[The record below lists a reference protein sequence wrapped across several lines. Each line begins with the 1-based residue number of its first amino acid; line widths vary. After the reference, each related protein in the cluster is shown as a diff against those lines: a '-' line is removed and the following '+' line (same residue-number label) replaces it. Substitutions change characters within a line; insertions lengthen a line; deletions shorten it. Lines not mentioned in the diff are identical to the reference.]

1 MNKVTLSAAA
11 LTAIVVPAQVQ
22 AADLTPE
29 QIKAKQDA
37 IDELRIQLNA
47 AANAIKKQA
56 PDVQEEYLLK
66 LSQITAEMNALYD
79 DNTKDLTADQK
90 NTWTAGI
97 NAAKTGAAEAQK
109 PYTAKKELQ
118 EKFGHLNTLYQ
129 ARLVIASDKTNYP
142 NVSDTKVKAL
152 KALGVEALGKQID
165 AYNPK
170 ETTILGD
177 QNGIETAINTATT
190 AIHNLTDKIAEDE
203 KAVANN
209 EDAHK
214 AVVKAYN
221 DAKAD
226 YDAQLQEAISKLPSE
241 VYKDWQDEA
250 VAKLNEQYRLINDAK
265 KHDEDLYAK
274 GESATAN
281 GQYKNEITTA
291 QAEIAN
297 IVGGYLADMQN
308 EEDAKAEADAAVKG
322 LQSALNAVKK
332 ELTDRKLTDCDAD
345 IAAVQTSITNLNAE
359 LDGQYKKHEL
369 YGYKYAGKVT
379 NIQRA
384 TNQIDDNGN
393 PPHPYADVI
402 DNYDAKEDMNKSIA
416 AAQKTLNDNVNAA
429 GKVSA
434 DKKYNAAAYLT
445 GNQKTVQDAIDK
457 LSNDVKVQYDAK
469 TAVKYKNETFDGKL
483 APITKGNTDYKAN
496 AAAALAAYNQAQKTA
511 ADAEPLLKALK
522 DKVTDPNVTV
532 NGTTYQAKINKIQGE
547 IDAINNA
554 ITAALK
560 LKDAAHL
567 KAIKAAAD
575 KTISENIQQLTDD
588 YEANK
593 TEYDRLS
600 AVSAAN
606 AVFTASQNRIDA
618 VSGIINSI
626 TEGDDFGNQA
636 AAIATAKAAAEKE
649 LAEVQKTRDEAKN
662 KFEAVTEK
670 DKQQAAAAEAIAVLA
685 TVNEKLTT
693 LETTVNDLKAKADA
707 AKANKVAY
715 DAVSKKADDLKKFVE
730 GVRDNTVMT
739 VATGE
744 AQMTYLA
751 NITKMLQDIAAA
763 KTELETAY
771 GQIKAAEKQGEIEK
785 KLTGIETAAKDLKAA
800 VQPNENAHKDQVKAV
815 DDLQKAWQK
824 TYDTIS
830 NKDLSDAAAG
840 YLQDLAKQQEAINNL
855 KKKVEDAFA
864 KVESVKQKTDI
875 EADRKAIED
884 AITKIG
890 NESDANYDA
899 NVDATNAAQ
908 HSNFEA
914 AYTTAN
920 TAFSDAVRAL
930 NQFSGISIE
939 NAAVTK
945 ALEDLIKTHDDIYA
959 YADKLRDLK
968 SKESADYTDYVN
980 DVTDGVNDIYSSQ
993 KWIDEA
999 VKFTGEINKLITD
1012 YQNAV
1017 NQVAYEAYN
1026 QNVKSA
1032 ASKLGKAQRAI
1043 ESFIYDGK
1051 ATAFKDVEDVVNEA
1065 KAAGAIDKDGTIKDK
1080 LYAVKMDKWL
1090 ETLDNVDNMLE
1101 ADRNAACQAEKAKR
1115 VADAKALYNSE
1126 RAEIAGFGEIN
1137 NADYIKKL
1145 DDLKKSTIDVAE
1157 RTSSSLDNTINIII
1171 AKCEEYATY
1180 SLDKDGKYVLGHS
1193 SVYTNA
1199 YNESV
1204 MLQENIE
1211 AYNRLVEAVGLLAGD
1226 FDDVRASVEK
1236 LIVGH
1241 QSGTTYSK
1249 LEEISDY
1256 LAETKDGIEI
1266 WKRRALCVT
1275 MEDYFNSNI
1284 PAEFKQ
1290 KVDELKRLAVTDEDV
1305 QLVLKID
1312 EVKEEYNQAAKE
1324 DLDAVKEYD
1333 AKIEALYKAVADI
1346 KTKFNKE
1353 SGKSLDA
1360 AFGGAVDAFAEQE
1373 VAIAAVNQELN
1384 SMYENTQTAEAVAA
1398 VNAAIEKAE
1407 KAVAQAEEWAGRND
1421 ATKAFAEA
1429 DVQALRGELELIKAD
1444 YETKNAAGQLL
1455 FFKDNILFELG
1466 NVLGDTPTSGSDLEA
1481 LYNKHVLNDNVYS
1494 SLSATL
1500 TTDAEALAAA
1510 YDKVKDFDHKQ
1521 KDVDN
1526 KYVIDTTKQGIED
1539 DLASWGRK
1547 LEAKYKAVEL
1557 TWGHSINNDIN
1568 GLNGRIYNLERDA
1581 KHYEAMGSLDD
1592 IKTNIDNSNGIIVKS
1607 LYGGDREAKLT
1618 NEYNRIN
1625 GLLTKA
1631 NDYNNDAVDGMIS
1644 SDIDGNPVGELWN
1657 GYRYGKSIDYNTEAW
1672 KALQNRIAELT
1683 GDAANL
1689 AEDVVNLAYIKGD
1702 ADNDKR
1708 VTVNDYSEVRDWI
1721 LKATKFEDV
1730 SEAKRYAADLDR
1742 DEKFTVADMTQISN
1756 IIFHNKPDWK
1766 PGDGE
1771 WVDDESAAPAM
1782 TRAKVCVEDEISI
1795 SNEGEE
1801 TTIFGKTV
1809 RMAVNLTHS
1818 VAFTAGQ
1825 MDIIM
1830 PQGMKLVGQSMSD
1843 RANGHEVLAN
1853 ELGNGVSRI
1862 VAATIDNNEFNGRS
1876 GALIYL
1882 DVEVGSDFNG
1892 GQISIGNIIF
1902 SDAVGRSYSMSSIG
1916 GNGNGATGI
1925 GDIKAATVKERIY
1938 SVGGQMM
1945 KAVKKGIN
1953 IIVGEDGKTKKV
1965 VNKK

>member
-22 AADLTPE
+22 AADLTPD
-29 QIKAKQDA
+29 QIKAKQGA

-47 AANAIKKQA
+47 AANAIKAQA

-66 LSQITAEMNALYD
+66 LSQITAEMNALYN

-97 NAAKTGAAEAQK
+97 DAAKTGAAEAQK
-109 PYTAKKELQ
+109 PYTVKKELQ
-118 EKFGHLNTLYQ
+118 KKFDALNTQYQ
-129 ARLVIASDKTNYP
+129 ARLAIASDKTAYP

-165 AYNPK
+165 AYNPA
-170 ETTILGD
+170 ETTILDD
-177 QNGIETAINTATT
+177 QTTVETAIKTATS
-190 AIHNLTDKIAEDE
+190 AIKNLTDKIAEE
-203 KAVANN
+203 EAAVANN
-209 EDAHK
+209 EAAHQ
-214 AVVKAYN
+214 AVVDAYN
-221 DAKAD
+221 AAKAD
-226 YDAQLQEAISKLPSE
+226 YNAQLQEAISKLPSE

-250 VAKLNEQYRLINDAK
+250 VEKLNEQYRLINDAK
-265 KHDEDLYAK
+265 KADEALYADGK
-274 GESATAN
+274 SATAK
-281 GQYKNEITTA
+281 GQYVNDITTA

-308 EEDAKAEADAAVKG
+308 EEDAKADADAAVKG
-322 LQSALNAVKK
+322 LQDALNAVKK
-332 ELTDRKLTDCDAD
+332 QLTDRKLTDCDAD

-384 TNQIDDNGN
+384 TNKIDDNGN

-402 DNYDAKEDMNKSIA
+402 ANYDAKEDMNTSIA
-416 AAQKTLNDNVNAA
+416 AAQKTLDDNVKAA

-547 IDAINNA
+547 IEAIKNA
-554 ITAALK
+554 IKAALN

-567 KAIKAAAD
+567 KAIKAAAA

-588 YEANK
+588 YEKNK
-593 TEYDRLS
+593 KEYDRLS
-600 AVSAAN
+600 AVNAAN

-618 VSGIINSI
+618 VNGIINSI

-636 AAIATAKAAAEKE
+636 EAIATAKAEAKTE
-649 LAEVQKTRDEAKN
+649 LDKVQKTRDEAKK
-662 KFEAVTEK
+662 KFDAVTEK
-670 DKQQAAAAEAIAVLA
+670 DKQQAAAAEAIEVLA
-685 TVNEKLTT
+685 TVNGELTT

-715 DAVSKKADDLKKFVE
+715 DAVSKKAADLKTLVE

-744 AQMTYLA
+744 AQKTYLA
-751 NITKMLQDIAAA
+751 KITKMLQDIAAA

-771 GQIKAAEKQGEIEK
+771 GKIEAAAKQGDIEK
-785 KLTGIETAAKDLKAA
+785 KLTGIETAAKELKAA
-800 VQPNENAHKDQVKAV
+800 VQPNENAHTDQGEDV
-815 DDLQKAWQK
+815 DALQKAWQE

-920 TAFSDAVRAL
+920 TAFSDAVKAL
-930 NQFSGISIE
+930 NQFSGIT

-945 ALEDLIKTHDDIYA
+945 ALEDLITTHDGIYA
-959 YADKLRDLK
+959 YADMLRKLK
-968 SKESADYTDYVN
+968 SDESADYTKYVN
-980 DVTDGVNDIYSSQ
+980 DVTDGVDDIYSSQ
-993 KWIDEA
+993 KWIDLA
-999 VKFTGEINKLITD
+999 VKYTGEINIKITN

-1065 KAAGAIDKDGTIKDK
+1065 KAAGAIDEDGTIKDK
-1080 LYAVKMDKWL
+1080 FYAVKMDKWL
-1090 ETLDNVDNMLE
+1090 ETLDIVDKMLD

-1126 RAEIAGFGEIN
+1126 RAEIAEFGEIN
-1137 NADYIKKL
+1137 NADYINKL

-1157 RTSSSLDNTINIII
+1157 RAYPSLDNTIDIII

-1211 AYNRLVEAVGLLAGD
+1211 AYNRLVEAVGLLASD

-1266 WKRRALCVT
+1266 WKKRALCVT

-1284 PAEFKQ
+1284 PAEFKD

-1346 KTKFNKE
+1346 KAKFNKE

-1373 VAIAAVNQELN
+1373 VDIAAVNKALN
-1384 SMYENTQTAEAVAA
+1384 DMYDNNTQNDAA
-1398 VNAAIEKAE
+1398 VTAINTAIEKAE
-1407 KAVAQAEEWAGRND
+1407 RAVAQAETWAGYNG

-1444 YETKNAAGQLL
+1444 YETKNEAGQLL
-1455 FFKDNILFELG
+1455 FFKGNILFELG
-1466 NVLGDTPTSGSDLEA
+1466 NVLGDTPTWGSELET
-1481 LYNKHVLNDNVYS
+1481 LYNKHVLNDEVYNT
-1494 SLSATL
+1494 LSATL
-1500 TTDAEALAAA
+1500 TADTEALAAA
-1510 YDKVKDFDHKQ
+1510 YDKVKDFAHKQ
-1521 KDVDN
+1521 KMDN
-1526 KYVIDTTKQGIED
+1526 KYVIDTTKKGIED
-1539 DLASWGRK
+1539 DLASWGRI
-1547 LEAKYKAVEL
+1547 LEAKHKAVEL
-1557 TWGHSINNDIN
+1557 TWGQSINNDIN
-1568 GLNGRIYNLERDA
+1568 GLNDRIYNLERDA

-1592 IKTNIDNSNGIIVKS
+1592 IKKNIDDSNGEIAKK
-1607 LYGGDREAKLT
+1607 LYGGDRKAKLT

-1631 NDYNNDAVDGMIS
+1631 NDYNNDAVDGKIS
-1644 SDIDGNPVGELWN
+1644 YGIDGNDVKETGWN
-1657 GYRYGKSIDYNTEAW
+1657 GYPYDKGIDYNTEAW
-1672 KALQNRIAELT
+1672 EALQARIAQLT
-1683 GDAANL
+1683 TDAAKL
-1689 AEDVVNLAYIKGD
+1689 ANDVVELAYIKGD
-1702 ADNDKR
+1702 ADNDKV
-1708 VTVNDYSEVRDWI
+1708 VTVNDYAEVRTWI
-1721 LKATKFEDV
+1721 LNDYRYDDV
-1730 SEAKRYAADLDR
+1730 AEAKRYAGDCNR
-1742 DEKFTVADMTQISN
+1742 DKEFTVADMTQISN
-1756 IIFHNKPDWK
+1756 IIFHNKPDWT
-1766 PGDGE
+1766 PADGE
-1771 WVDDESAAPAM
+1771 WVDDKSAAPAM

-1801 TTIFGKTV
+1801 TTVFGKTV
-1809 RMAVNLTHS
+1809 RMAVNIAHS
-1818 VAFTAGQ
+1818 EAFTAGQ
-1825 MDIIM
+1825 MDIVM
-1830 PQGMKLVGQSMSD
+1830 PQGMKIVGQSMSD
-1843 RANGHEVLAN
+1843 RANGHDILASN
-1853 ELGNGVSRI
+1853 IGNGVTRI
-1862 VAATIDNNEFNGRS
+1862 VASTIDNNEFNGRS
-1876 GALIYL
+1876 GALIYI

-1902 SDAVGRSYSMSSIG
+1902 SDAAGRSYSMSSIG
-1916 GNGNGATGI
+1916 GNGDGATGI

-1938 SVGGQMM
+1938 SIGGQVM
-1945 KAVKKGIN
+1945 KTVKKGIN

-1965 VNKK
+1965 VNK